1 MNDIIEQAIMEA
13 SEASTPPL
21 EATKEVVQ
29 EETKEESK
37 EESVEDK
44 DEDTPLPKKAIN
56 AIQKRDKKIAKL
68 NYEYKQAM
76 KELEALKQPK
86 AEEKKEALSTDSF
99 ETLEDYMEALID
111 TKVKK
116 GEKETPKEEF
126 SPEQV
131 AYYNSRQEVVAKER
145 GELALKLPDFDDL
158 ITNNIGVIDAFSED
172 IAGVILDSET
182 PTLALY
188 TLAKEDRLFDLT
200 EMTVAQAA
208 RAIAQAEIRG
218 QKYLKPAI
226 TNAPAPIGGGRGKS
240 TNISKPL
247 NDKSPDELLDWL
259 RN

>member
-1 MNDIIEQAIMEA
+1 MSDIIEQAIMEA
-13 SEASTPPL
+13 STASTPPL
-21 EATKEVVQ
+21 EAKEVV
-29 EETKEESK
+29 KEESI
-37 EESVEDK
+37 EDK
-44 DEDTPLPKKAIN
+44 SEGDSEDAPLPKKAIN

-86 AEEKKEALSTDSF
+86 VEEKKEALSTDSF
-99 ETLEDYMEALID
+99 ATLEDYMEALVD

-131 AYYNSRQEVVAKER
+131 AYYNSRQEIVAKER
-145 GELALKLPDFDDL
+145 GELALKLPDFEDL
-158 ITNNIGVIDAFSED
+158 ITNNMGVIGAFSED
-172 IAGVILDSET
+172 IEGVILDSET
-182 PTLALY
+182 PVLALY